1 MLAPSAA
8 ALDFW
13 RRADL
18 PHVGARVVP
27 PARLTPGGDVV
38 AAADDAPL
46 RIGYLGSTSFHKG
59 WYVFERLACAHANDA
74 RYEFVHL
81 GLGSMPSQR
90 YACDPVRVTGQR
102 RDAMID
108 AIVRNRIDVAIIW
121 SLWPETFCFT
131 AHEAL
136 AGGAFVVARR
146 GAGNVWPAVEANAPH
161 QGCAV
166 DDEDSLFRLFET
178 GEIRTLAA
186 RSTKRR
192 FALTLG
198 GNTAEDMRREGSLIP
213 IVDEVRL

>member
-1 MLAPSAA
+1 
-8 ALDFW
+8 
-13 RRADL
+13 
-18 PHVGARVVP
+18 VVP
-27 PARLTPGGDVV
+27 PAHLTPIADVV

-46 RIGYLGSTSFHKG
+46 RIAHLGSASFHKG
-59 WYVFERLACAHANDA
+59 WHIFERLACAHANDA

-108 AIVRNRIDVAIIW
+108 AVVRNRIDVAIIW

-131 AHEAL
+131 VHEAL
-136 AGGAFVVARR
+136 AGGAFVVTRR
-146 GAGNVWPAVEANAPH
+146 GSGNVWLAVEENAPH

-166 DDEDSLFRLFET
+166 DDEDGLSRLFET
-178 GEIRTLAA
+178 GEIRTFAA

-198 GNTAEDMRREGSLIP
+198 GNTAEAMRSAGSVTP
-213 IVDEVRL
+213 VVDEVGP